1 MNETNHNNV
10 FKLSLFQG
18 NIINNEF
25 QNEVLL
31 CEKMFDADKFNP
43 FTRYSIDI
51 RDILPR
57 AITKLQKILS
67 KHNYDVF
74 VDTGRIDTNNPDSEN
89 DGYDLYEYYCKM
101 VNLYPKE
108 WRESIYYNPKSVVQQ
123 IEHKTIRGVPCKI
136 GLYINENPIVEREF
150 FVDGFNPVA
159 KQSYDLTTA
168 VVEIADLIFDKI
180 KVSDIKNMWDDYD
193 LINIRG
199 LSINQIRELPNYKR
213 QEMLRRINKY

>member
-10 FKLSLFQG
+10 FKFSLTQG
-18 NIINNEF
+18 
-25 QNEVLL
+25 EVLL

-57 AITKLQKILS
+57 AITKLQKTLS
-67 KHNYDVF
+67 KRSYDVF
-74 VDTGRIDTNNPDSEN
+74 ADTGRIDTNDVDSEN
-89 DGYDLYEYYCKM
+89 GGYDLYDHYNKM

-108 WRESIYYNPKSVVQQ
+108 WRNSILYNPQSVVQQ

-159 KQSYDLTTA
+159 RHSYDLTVA
-168 VVEIADLIFDKI
+168 VVEIADLIFEKI
-180 KVSDIKNMWDDYD
+180 KISDVKNMWDDYD
-193 LINIRG
+193 LINYKG

-213 QEMLRRINKY
+213 QEMLRRINGR